1 MKKGRKSVGISIV
14 GLAVAVFFSIVI
26 GVTIGSTHINIGEV
40 YRVLGYQLFK
50 IPSLSTY
57 GEGPIHDVVLLFR
70 LPRLVLAVAV
80 GGGLSVCGSVMQAVI
95 KNPLADPY
103 VLGIS
108 SGASFGATL
117 AILTGVGLAFG
128 ENYIGIVASF
138 GAFIAIL
145 LVMTI
150 ANMGTRA
157 SAVKLLLS
165 GLAINAV
172 FSSFS
177 SFIIFVANDKDG
189 IQDITFWLMGSLAGA
204 KWSSIGIVYL
214 IVGTGTLFFITQ
226 YRTLNLMLLGDDV
239 SVTLGNNLHRSR
251 HFFLLMTTCMIG
263 FIVYVSGM
271 IGFIGLIV
279 PHFVRLI
286 YGTNHKVLLPIVFFG
301 GGLFMVWADVLSRI
315 IIPYTELPIGI
326 LVSMIGAPCFI
337 YLLMKKQYG
346 FGGGE

>member
-1 MKKGRKSVGISIV
+1 MKINAMLKKTRTKGAGISMI
-14 GLAVAVFFSIVI
+14 GLILAIFFSIVV
-26 GVTIGSTHINIGEV
+26 GVTIGSTQINAGDV
-40 YRVLGYQLFK
+40 YRVIGYQLFK
-50 IPSLSTY
+50 IPSQAAY
-57 GEGPIHDVVLLFR
+57 GEGPIHDVVMLIR
-70 LPRLVLAVAV
+70 LPRLILAIAV

-117 AILTGVGLAFG
+117 AILTGLGIAFG

-145 LVMTI
+145 MVMTI

-172 FSSFS
+172 FS
-177 SFIIFVANDKDG
+177 
-189 IQDITFWLMGSLAGA
+189 
-204 KWSSIGIVYL
+204 
-214 IVGTGTLFFITQ
+214 
-226 YRTLNLMLLGDDV
+226 
-239 SVTLGNNLHRSR
+239 SR